1 MVNAMICVS
10 EGLRTFVGYASILL
24 AIIPG
29 IYAVYAGGK
38 ALVYYMRLKAFRG
51 SQ

>member
-1 MVNAMICVS
+1 MICVS

-29 IYAVYAGGK
+29 IYAIYAGGK
-38 ALVYYMRLKAFRG
+38 AFVYYLRLKVFRG

>member
-1 MVNAMICVS
+1 MICVS
-10 EGLRTFVGYASILL
+10 EGLRTFVGYASFLL

-38 ALVYYMRLKAFRG
+38 ALIFYVNLKAFRS